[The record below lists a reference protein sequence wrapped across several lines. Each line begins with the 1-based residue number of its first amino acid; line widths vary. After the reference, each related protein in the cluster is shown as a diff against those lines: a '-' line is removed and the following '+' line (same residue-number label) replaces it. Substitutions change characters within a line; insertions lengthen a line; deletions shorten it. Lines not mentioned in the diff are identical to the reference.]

1 MSKISYNNIPETK
14 IDNNMYNNNIKNIN
28 FVEKNFNDKLNEIK
42 EQIKTLNKNN
52 IEYNSE
58 KKIK

>member
-1 MSKISYNNIPETK
+1 MSKIPYNNIPETK

-28 FVEKNFNDKLNEIK
+28 FMERILNDKLNEIK

-58 KKIK
+58 KK